1 MRNIGVLGF
10 AHGHVMAYAPKWAEH
25 PEWGVQ
31 VTAGWDHDA
40 ARGKTNCEKLGAKQ
54 YDSVAELLASG
65 VDGVVISSE
74 TAYHAELVEQA
85 AKAKK
90 DILCYKP
97 LALTMAEA
105 DRIVK
110 AVNENGVRF
119 MMGWQMRVD
128 PQNLKIMEL
137 MDKGEL
143 GRVFQF
149 RRRHCLSTHI
159 WQDFKNTWHN
169 KKELNRDIFADDSS
183 HAINLM
189 QFLFGMPKEVV
200 ARITTAN
207 SKDIPNDNAV
217 AVFSYP
223 NGMLAEISCNFSC
236 SASEITTEV
245 YLEKGSIQQYFGDG
259 PATRLPRV
267 EGMPGLKWFKEGD
280 ADWTDSGIP
289 SPKAHGERLVAQA
302 KPIAD
307 FFTGKGPS
315 LCTAEEGRDTLRLVL
330 ACYLSEREGARVDVN
345 DPRVYEF

>member
-1 MRNIGVLGF
+1 MKKIGVLGF
-10 AHGHVMAYAPKWAEH
+10 AHGHVMAYSPQWAQH

-40 ARGKTNCEKLGAKQ
+40 ARATTSCEKLGATVYGTVQ
-54 YDSVAELLASG
+54 ELLDSG

-74 TAYHAELVEQA
+74 TAHHADLVEQA
-85 AKAKK
+85 ARAGK

-105 DRIVK
+105 DRIVN
-110 AVNENGVRF
+110 AVEASGVRF
-119 MMGWQMRVD
+119 SMGWQMRVD
-128 PQNLKIMEL
+128 PQNLKIKDL
-137 MDKGEL
+137 MDSGEL

-149 RRRHCLSTHI
+149 RRRHCLSTHT
-159 WQDFKNTWHN
+159 WPDFKNSWHN
-169 KKELNRDIFADDSS
+169 DKSLNRDIFADDSA

-189 QFLFGMPKEVV
+189 QFLFGMPQEVI

-207 SKDIPNDNAV
+207 SPDIPNDNAV

-223 NGMLAEISCNFSC
+223 NGMLAEISCSFSC
-236 SASEITTEV
+236 SASEITSEV

-267 EGMPGLKWFKEGD
+267 AGMPGLKWFKEGD
-280 ADWTDSGIP
+280 MDWTDSRIV

-302 KPIAD
+302 QPIAD
-307 FFTGKGPS
+307 FFTGRGPS
-315 LCTAEEGRDTLRLVL
+315 ICTAREGRDTLRLVL
-330 ACYLSEREGARVDVN
+330 ACYLSEREGARVDVH